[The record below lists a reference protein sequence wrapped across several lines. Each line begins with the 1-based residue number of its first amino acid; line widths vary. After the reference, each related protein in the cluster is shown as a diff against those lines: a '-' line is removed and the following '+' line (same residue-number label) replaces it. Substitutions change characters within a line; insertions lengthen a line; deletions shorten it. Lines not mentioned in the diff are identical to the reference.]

1 MCHMVN
7 HTDKSNAKYELDT
20 QGKHALDWMRQENSR
35 TAFEIAGDKMSRMEL
50 AFQTLESK
58 AGVLTGFL
66 AAILAAALG
75 FMAAGQP
82 QSVPIVTLVAFSTG
96 VCLLL
101 ICLLFLVLCLTTRP
115 WVDAPGWQQ
124 FDNTEEYGRD
134 PARYRCQQ
142 VSNMHQSWEANT
154 AVLRTKGILFRHA
167 LWFMFVGMVCLAA
180 ASFALILRHQFM
192 CGRP

>member
-1 MCHMVN
+1 MN
-7 HTDKSNAKYELDT
+7 HIGKPNAECELDS
-20 QGKHALDWMRQENSR
+20 QGKHPLNWIGQENSR
-35 TAFEIAGDKMSRMEL
+35 TAFEIARDKMSRMEL

-58 AGVLTGFL
+58 AGILTGFL

-75 FMAAGQP
+75 FMVQTPSPPTQTA
-82 QSVPIVTLVAFSTG
+82 TLVVFYIG

-124 FDNTEEYGRD
+124 FDDPEEYRRD

-142 VSNMHQSWEANT
+142 VSNMHQSWEANST
-154 AVLRTKGILFRHA
+154 VLHTKGILFKHA
-167 LWFMFVGMVCLAA
+167 LWLMLSGIVCLTAA
-180 ASFALILRHQFM
+180 GCILVFHH
-192 CGRP
+192 

>member
-1 MCHMVN
+1 
-7 HTDKSNAKYELDT
+7 
-20 QGKHALDWMRQENSR
+20 
-35 TAFEIAGDKMSRMEL
+35 MSRLEL

-82 QSVPIVTLVAFSTG
+82 QSMPIVTLVAFSAG

-142 VSNMHQSWEANT
+142 VSNMHQSWEANST
-154 AVLRTKGILFRHA
+154 VLHTKGMLFKHA
-167 LWFMFVGMVCLAA
+167 LWLMLAGIVCLTVAGCMLA
-180 ASFALILRHQFM
+180 FQH
-192 CGRP
+192 